1 MVKQWQLCIMQ
12 SFHSGLFLTTGW
24 QQQRSIAASLPGN
37 GDARVSPQRPIL
49 HDCACDEDVCIVHC
63 QYDIM
68 ICCCALETQIWIL
81 SPIRMKMGVFCL
93 KWQKRAKDIKG
104 TAGVASLYFILSTV
118 GPAQQGRMV
127 GFISGGVVGGQQR
140 SSGVDMSCEET
151 SSGKDTPRFREEGQ
165 RRREGGIGKP
175 PP

>member
-1 MVKQWQLCIMQ
+1 MVKQWHLCIMQ

-49 HDCACDEDVCIVHC
+49 HDCACDEDICIVHC

-93 KWQKRAKDIKG
+93 KWQKR
-104 TAGVASLYFILSTV
+104 GVANKRHSRSGIALFQSLHSRPR
-118 GPAQQGRMV
+118 PAGEDGRIYIR
-127 GFISGGVVGGQQR
+127 GAVGGQQR
-140 SSGVDMSCEET
+140 SSGVDVSCEEA
-151 SSGKDTPRFREEGQ
+151 SSGEDTTRFREEGQ
-165 RRREGGIGKP
+165 RRGREG
-175 PP
+175 

>member
-1 MVKQWQLCIMQ
+1 MIKQWQLCIMQ
-12 SFHSGLFLTTGW
+12 SFHSGLFLTTDW
-24 QQQRSIAASLPGN
+24 RQQRSTAASLPGN

-49 HDCACDEDVCIVHC
+49 HDCACDEDICIVHC

-93 KWQKRAKDIKG
+93 KWQKRAKEIKG

-127 GFISGGVVGGQQR
+127 GFISGGSLVANRGPVEWTCPVKRLLLAKTHLGFVKKGG
-140 SSGVDMSCEET
+140 
-151 SSGKDTPRFREEGQ
+151 
-165 RRREGGIGKP
+165 GGIGKHP
-175 PP
+175 P